1 MGVSQTGSISPGSK
15 EYYKAL
21 LSGSNY
27 ILQIAPSIIT
37 GHIVIYMSCD
47 VNIDELGMP
56 SSDNYMWK
64 YNPGTHSLTYLLT
77 HLTTYSLTQSKKI
90 LLHLLTIY
98 PLKVSLIKDVTSHL
112 TLHPH
117 QLQ

>member
-64 YNPGTHSLTYLLT
+64 YNPGTHCHSPNHLLT
-77 HLTTYSLTQSKKI
+77 HLTTYSLRARKFCF
-90 LLHLLTIY
+90 IY
-98 PLKVSLIKDVTSHL
+98 LRYIREKH
-112 TLHPH
+112 H
-117 QLQ
+117 